1 MIRSIFVG
9 FVTWLFV
16 YPFSEL
22 YLYNLSILLIYTL
35 LGSTL
40 LALLGLIAGIWA
52 EKFDNMSGITNFIIT
67 PLTFLSGTF
76 YTIDK
81 LPEPFFTISLFNPF
95 YYIIDG
101 FRYGFL
107 GAADGSIKFGL
118 IYLTIISV
126 ILWFVAFYLFRIGY
140 KIKS

>member
-1 MIRSIFVG
+1 MKRV
-9 FVTWLFV
+9 
-16 YPFSEL
+16 FSDKPS
-22 YLYNLSILLIYTL
+22 LSILFIYTI
-35 LGSTL
+35 LGSIL
-40 LALLGLIAGIWA
+40 LALLGLIAGIWS

-76 YTIDK
+76 YTIDS

-107 GAADGSIKFGL
+107 GVSDISPYISL
-118 IYLTIISV
+118 I
-126 ILWFVAFYLFRIGY
+126 ILLGFNFILGY
-140 KIKS
+140 SAWCVLNSGYRLKS